1 MTVTPDQDRIAP
13 GLKRIRFL
21 RKFLLVIVILFVPL
35 VYFMAMKELPLR
47 LVMGVGIAWICVGV
61 IVELLIGFARCPA
74 CRGYFHVRGMS
85 GNIFTKKCMNCG
97 VALNQEKRT
106 A

>member
-1 MTVTPDQDRIAP
+1 MSDAHDKRQIAA

-21 RKFLLVIVILFVPL
+21 RRFLLVIVILFAPL
-35 VYFMAMKELPLR
+35 VYVMAMKELPLR
-47 LVMGVGIAWICVGV
+47 LIMTVGIFWICVGV
-61 IVELLIGFARCPA
+61 VVELLIGFARCPA

-97 VALNQEKRT
+97 VALKQEN
-106 A
+106 

>member
-1 MTVTPDQDRIAP
+1 MTDALDQQKIAA

-21 RKFLLVIVILFVPL
+21 RKFLLVIVILFAPL

-47 LVMGVGIAWICVGV
+47 FIMTVGISWISVGV

-97 VALNQEKRT
+97 VVLKQEV
-106 A
+106 

>member
-1 MTVTPDQDRIAP
+1 MSEVRDDLQIAA

-21 RKFLLVIVILFVPL
+21 RRLLLVIVILFVPL
-35 VYFMAMKELPLR
+35 VYVMAMKELPLR
-47 LVMGVGIAWICVGV
+47 LIMTVGIAWICVGV

-85 GNIFTKKCMNCG
+85 GTIFTQKCMNCG
-97 VALNQEKRT
+97 VALKQ
-106 A
+106 